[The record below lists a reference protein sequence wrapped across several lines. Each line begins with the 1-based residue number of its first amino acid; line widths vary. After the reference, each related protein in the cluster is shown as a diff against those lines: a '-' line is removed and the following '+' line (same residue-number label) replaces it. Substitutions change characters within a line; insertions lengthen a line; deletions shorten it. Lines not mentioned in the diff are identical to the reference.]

1 MNILIVLHRVEEAAC
16 VFVVVQDELTVL
28 HELFE
33 SSTGVSDASTLTSCF
48 SI

>member
-28 HELFE
+28 HELF
-33 SSTGVSDASTLTSCF
+33 GVLPECVMLLP
-48 SI
+48 